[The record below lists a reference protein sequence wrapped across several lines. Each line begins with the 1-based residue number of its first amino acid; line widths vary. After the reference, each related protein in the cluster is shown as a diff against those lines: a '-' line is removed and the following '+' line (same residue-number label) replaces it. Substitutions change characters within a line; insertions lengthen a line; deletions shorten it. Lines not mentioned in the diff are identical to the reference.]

1 MTCSTIRNQIHE
13 NSRGKFSLIFQTLS
27 RCLRHRSDWGSI
39 LMLDERLLQ
48 TQANPN
54 AKKISRW
61 IREQL
66 RPLTNY
72 EHFLNELTNFVKK
85 METRSSVIPNNNDYK
100 VLNVVDDE
108 K

>member
-1 MTCSTIRNQIHE
+1 MQAYRALNQAL
-13 NSRGKFSLIFQTLS
+13 G

-61 IREQL
+61 IRKQL

-72 EHFLNELTNFVKK
+72 EHFLNELANFVNK
-85 METRSSVIPNNNDYK
+85 MELKNS
-100 VLNVVDDE
+100 
-108 K
+108 